1 MAEDSTASSLPPLCV
16 DLDDTLLKTD
26 LLYET
31 LLSVLKSNSL
41 SILLVPFWLVRGR
54 AYLKQRLALAADV
67 DVSALPYRQDLLQF
81 LRAEQKRG
89 RRLVLV
95 SAANR
100 TIAERVQNY
109 LGLFSEVIASDGT
122 LNVKGGK
129 KAQILE
135 ERFGRQQ
142 FDYAGDAHADF
153 AVWRSARRALVV
165 SNRKRFI
172 RAVNSIVPVET
183 TFPKSRGRFALL
195 VNALRVRQW
204 AKNLLVLVPI
214 VTGHKFLDQ
223 QILGKGALAFVSFS
237 LISSGVYLL
246 NDLLDLQSDRAHATK
261 RHRAIAS
268 GELSI
273 LSASMLCVV
282 LLAAG
287 GGIGWICGAS
297 FLLFVAIYLVGNV
310 AYSMWLKRVVML
322 DVVVLACFYSLRLLG
337 GGAATGIGCSDWL
350 IAFSVF
356 FFFCLAMVKRYSE
369 LRGLIG
375 ATGASS
381 PGRGYFPSDLEAIGT
396 FGVGS
401 GLISVLVLVLYV
413 MSPEVRLLYA
423 QPRLLLLLC
432 PLFLYWIT
440 RLWFKAH
447 RGEVPEDPV
456 VFAITDRTSYIAGI
470 LAAGVL
476 YAATV

>member
-31 LLSVLKSNSL
+31 LLSAVKGNPLSVLL
-41 SILLVPFWLVRGR
+41 IPFWLVRGR
-54 AYLKQRLALAADV
+54 AYLKQRLAFAANIDINT
-67 DVSALPYRQDLLQF
+67 LPYRSDLLQF
-81 LRAEQKRG
+81 LRAEQQRG

-95 SAANR
+95 SAAHR
-100 TIAERVQNY
+100 TIAEGVQDH
-109 LGLFSEVIASDGT
+109 LGLFNEVIASDGT
-122 LNVKGGK
+122 SNVKGWR

-165 SNRKRFI
+165 SNRRRFI
-172 RAVNSIVPVET
+172 RAINSIVPVDMV
-183 TFPKSRGRFALL
+183 FPKSSGRFALL
-195 VNALRVRQW
+195 VNALRLRQW
-204 AKNLLVLVPI
+204 AKNLLVFVPI
-214 VTGHKFLDQ
+214 LTGHKFFDQ
-223 QILGKGALAFVSFS
+223 AILTKGALAFVSFS

-246 NDLLDLQSDRAHATK
+246 NDLLDLESDRAHVTK
-261 RHRAIAS
+261 RHRAIAA

-273 LSASMLCVV
+273 FHASALCLLL
-282 LLAAG
+282 LLAG
-287 GGIGWICGAS
+287 VGLGWFCGAT
-297 FLLFVAIYLVGNV
+297 FLLFVAIYVLSNL

-322 DVVVLACFYSLRLLG
+322 DVVVLACFYALRLLA
-337 GGAATGIGCSDWL
+337 GGAATEIGCSDWL
-350 IAFSVF
+350 LAFSVF

-375 ATGASS
+375 ATGTSA

-456 VFAITDRTSYIAGI
+456 VFAITDRTSYIAGL
-470 LAAGVL
+470 LAAAVL